1 MTEESDNHS
10 VTEESLPEKELST
23 NEADSIE
30 DKIRGPTW
38 SELKFIPNK
47 KRFIILAIV
56 LSVLELGGLLTLA
69 YAFITEENP
78 GGFYDFGIFILSPT
92 MGLFVS
98 YLVAHKKEAV
108 AVSFINAIT
117 SIPISLVIYIL
128 VEKYQ
133 SFPEAFEF
141 SIISHFAV
149 PALFILI
156 QIGIAFTLSRFRRTY
171 SSVADPTIER
181 ERDKELIAELRA
193 SRIARGLEPN
203 PEDENEDEEIQEE
216 EEITEEAADKFI

>member
-1 MTEESDNHS
+1 MTEEPNIHSDIDEP
-10 VTEESLPEKELST
+10 VKTEEEINIDETEKEAE
-23 NEADSIE
+23 N
-30 DKIRGPTW
+30 KVKGPSW

-47 KRFIILAIV
+47 KRFIILTIV
-56 LSVLELGGLLTLA
+56 ISVLELGGLLTLA

-78 GGFYDFGIFILSPT
+78 AGFYDFGIFILAPT

-117 SIPISLVIYIL
+117 SIPISLIIYIL

-133 SFPEAFEF
+133 NFPQAFVF
-141 SIISHFAV
+141 SIIEHFAV

-156 QIGIAFTLSRFRRTY
+156 QIGVAFTLTRFRRTF
-171 SSVADPTIER
+171 SSLADPTIER
-181 ERDKELIAELRA
+181 KRDKELVAELRA
-193 SRIARGLEPN
+193 SRIARGLEPD
-203 PEDENEDEEIQEE
+203 PDQAKISDEVEE
-216 EEITEEAADKFI
+216 EEIIENTTN